1 MYLNDTR
8 TVTEN
13 ILRVNLKDYEEDVTL
28 WTVVTMWRDGSYRS
42 ISNQDTNDILVDE
55 IMMSF

>member
-1 MYLNDTR
+1 MYQNNTR

-13 ILRVNLKDYEEDVTL
+13 ILRVNLKDYKEDTTL

-42 ISNQDTNDILVDE
+42 IANQDSNDILVDE

>member
-1 MYLNDTR
+1 MYQNNSR

-13 ILRVNLKDYEEDVTL
+13 ILRVNLKDYKQDTTL

-42 ISNQDTNDILVDE
+42 ISNQDSNDILVDE
-55 IMMSF
+55 IMLSF

>member
-42 ISNQDTNDILVDE
+42 IANEDTNDILVDE
-55 IMMSF
+55 IMLSF